1 MKQTT
6 FAKRQHGIG
15 LIEVV
20 VALLVFS
27 IAVLGFAGLQARA
40 LTQNNDANFRV
51 AAVLIAQD
59 AVERMM
65 INPEADY
72 TGGTWPAGTL
82 GAAPATT
89 CITGAC
95 DSDALATWDRG
106 NLAWQAANYLPSGRV
121 MVEQCKFNTGMN
133 CVIVSWE
140 EQAPGA
146 CTTNSG
152 VNTASDSK
160 CFVLEVV
167 R

>member
-6 FAKRQHGIG
+6 FAKRQRGIG
-15 LIEVV
+15 LIEVI

-27 IAVLGFAGLQARA
+27 IAVLGFAALQTSA
-40 LTQNNDANFRV
+40 LTQNNDANHRV

-59 AVERMM
+59 AVERML
-65 INPEADY
+65 INPGGGY
-72 TGGTWPAGTL
+72 TGGTWPEGTL
-82 GAAPATT
+82 DATPANT

>member
-1 MKQTT
+1 MKQIA
-6 FAKRQHGIG
+6 FAKYQRGVG

-27 IAVLGFAGLQARA
+27 IAVLGFAGMQARA

-65 INPEADY
+65 INPVADY
-72 TGGTWPAGTL
+72 VGGNWPVGTL
-82 GAAPATT
+82 GANPNTS

-95 DSDALATWDRG
+95 DSAALATWDRES
-106 NLAWQAANYLPSGRV
+106 LAWQAANYLPNGRV
-121 MVEQCKFNTGMN
+121 MVEQCKFNAGMN

-140 EQAPGA
+140 EQAPAA
-146 CTTNSG
+146 CTSNNG
-152 VNTASDSK
+152 VNTDSGSK
-160 CFVLEVV
+160 CFVLEVA